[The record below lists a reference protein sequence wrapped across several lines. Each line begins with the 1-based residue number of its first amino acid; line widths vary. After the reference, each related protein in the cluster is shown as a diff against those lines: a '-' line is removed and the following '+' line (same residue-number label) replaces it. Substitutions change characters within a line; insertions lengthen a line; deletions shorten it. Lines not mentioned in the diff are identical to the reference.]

1 MTSGENLN
9 RNAART
15 AWLKR
20 GAGTAIAL
28 AMGVILGLSPVDA
41 PTALAQQNDLGIIT
55 PPAPSPVDS
64 TPLEPV
70 DAPPQDRRAEAAA
83 AARAGGNDF
92 ISTAQAQA
100 KPLLG
105 QYGAPMALLAVA
117 AAFGGFLGARISRGR
132 SRRVDA
138 AAPAVRGKG
147 AKAVKGGRAPVDGPL
162 EPGFDDDEP
171 PVSSGG
177 GAGGAKGGEESERL
191 LAFFRERFNIET
203 ETADGAIDYLNRLGG
218 SVEKMRHKLDAAEQE
233 LAQIK
238 ADGGSPLSR
247 DSSSRDAAK
256 AAPWELISEGGRIMR
271 SAGASLR
278 ADPDFVALSAESLY
292 EDWMRELMAQ
302 RAAHAEQGGI
312 DPEIVEEAWP
322 HALFRTE
329 ALTLAYYPTYDDWRD
344 FRLGLTAVATGVRT
358 LLRREGV
365 FVENARLLSPLEPDE
380 GEIWSDTSQG
390 LRELEPVRR
399 TVVANAGGGSDA
411 FVIDCESF
419 GYIDEARDLRLR
431 SKVIVFNRAEWR

>member
-1 MTSGENLN
+1 MTSGGYFNLK
-9 RNAART
+9 AAWA
-15 AWLKR
+15 AWLLYVA
-20 GAGTAIAL
+20 GAAAL
-28 AMGVILGLSPVDA
+28 VLMVGLSP
-41 PTALAQQNDLGIIT
+41 ALAQQNDLGIIT

-64 TPLEPV
+64 APVEPV
-70 DAPPQDRRAEAAA
+70 DTPPNDRRAP
-83 AARAGGNDF
+83 ARASETDLV
-92 ISTAQAQA
+92 SAAQAQA
-100 KPLLG
+100 RPLLG
-105 QYGAPMALLAVA
+105 QYGPPLALMCVA
-117 AAFGGFLGARISRGR
+117 AAFGGYLGARISRGR
-132 SRRVDA
+132 TRRADA
-138 AAPAVRGKG
+138 EAPAPARGKR
-147 AKAVKGGRAPVDGPL
+147 AKGKQAPVEGPR
-162 EPGFDDDEP
+162 EPSFDDEP

-177 GAGGAKGGEESERL
+177 ANTAGGGKNGAESERL
-191 LAFFRERFNIET
+191 LAFFRERFNIDA

-233 LAQIK
+233 LAQLK
-238 ADGGSPLSR
+238 AEGDTPLTR

-271 SAGASLR
+271 SASAALR
-278 ADPDFVALSAESLY
+278 ADPDFVSLAAESLY

-399 TVVANAGGGSDA
+399 TVTANAGGGSDA